1 MTTDIDCRDAQAYLQ
16 HFRRQGCDTDIINN
30 TEGLFNLCWFYVD
43 LIDQLKQE
51 LEKKTVTIVRLQEIV
66 FGAGATLDSSVD
78 DNDDDRHKSAA
89 TESTAKTPTPNDP
102 QALIKGKQKNENK
115 AKGHGRRGVDDYPGA
130 DIVVCRHD
138 ELKAGDICPLCQQGQ
153 LIPRPPKIR
162 LQFDGVTPL
171 KATRYELD
179 QLACTL
185 CPFVD
190 TAKPPASVDLSKKY
204 TEKFKAVL
212 AFLHYAM
219 GLPYYRLAKMQ
230 KMLGTA
236 IAVSTQSELI
246 ASMMGPIHAVFN
258 YLVFYAAQSHCIY
271 QDDTGVK
278 IQALIKE
285 NKDARPVRKGMFT
298 SGFIAEGEHRV
309 VLYFSGRSHA
319 GENFDK
325 ILRHREPSKGKVIRM
340 ADALSANSKHS
351 AQAIGAKCNS
361 HAFRRFRS
369 LLSTYPEAARF
380 VMDLYGHVY
389 DHDLHCK
396 KQQFTDEERLSY
408 HQKHSRPLMNNLK
421 TWVDL
426 MLSEGGAEPNSVL
439 ARECQYLSTHW
450 VGLTR
455 FLEVPGAPLD
465 NNVLEAMLKYMI
477 TYRKNSQIF
486 KTVYSAEYGSRL
498 ISVMVTCMVNGIN
511 AIDYLTQLQRH
522 EAAVWSDPGAW
533 APWCYR
539 QTLSQLAEREKGDR
553 SSKVA

>member
-1 MTTDIDCRDAQAYLQ
+1 MTTDIDCTDAQAYLQ
-16 HFRRQGCDTDIINN
+16 HFHRQGCDTDIINN
-30 TEGLFNLCWFYVD
+30 TEGLFNLCWFYVG

-51 LEKKTVTIVRLQEIV
+51 LEKKTVTIVRLREIV
-66 FGAGATLDSSVD
+66 FGSGTTPDSSVD
-78 DNDDDRHKSAA
+78 DNDDETCESAA
-89 TESTAKTPTPNDP
+89 TTESTSKDP
-102 QALIKGKQKNENK
+102 KAPMKGKQKQKKENK

-130 DIVVCRHD
+130 DIVVCQHD
-138 ELKAGDICPLCQQGQ
+138 ELKAGDTCPLCQQGKLVQ
-153 LIPRPPKIR
+153 KPPKIR
-162 LQFDGVTPL
+162 LQFDGATPL
-171 KATRYELD
+171 QATRYELD

-185 CPFVD
+185 CTFVD

-230 KMLGTA
+230 KMLGTV

-325 ILRHREPSKGKVIRM
+325 IIRHREPDKGKVTRM
-340 ADALSANSKHS
+340 ADALAANSKHS
-351 AQAIGAKCNS
+351 APVIGAKCTA

-389 DHDLHCK
+389 DHDFYCK
-396 KQQFTDEERLSY
+396 EQQFTDEERLRY
-408 HQKHSRPLMNNLK
+408 HQKHSRPLMEKLK

-450 VGLTR
+450 VGLTQ

-477 TYRKNSQIF
+477 MYRKNSQIF

-498 ISVMVTCMVNGIN
+498 ISVIVTCMVNGIN

-539 QTLSQLAEREKGDR
+539 QTLSQLAERQGDLP
-553 SSKVA
+553 SKAA